1 MRDKSF
7 DARAIG
13 RRIQEA
19 RGSRSQRELG
29 EQLGYLQPHI
39 SRYERGLVPG
49 SFRFL
54 AGLATLL
61 GVDVNWL
68 LTGRAA
74 VAPST
79 GDGGASDVAEVVR
92 GAVATALRD
101 LGLGGSPRYQAGEAI
116 ERLGSLAA
124 WDRLALELPLLV
136 LPLLERDTQVPSLA
150 QGGAAGDPGGAGA
163 FRDRDAAADSS
174 ASADGEADPARLLA
188 AVRAAAERGD
198 ATRVLDELQRA
209 SLVLESTG
217 PAVLIQERVRFLLLW
232 AWLIAELLVARRAE
246 VAPQAARLLFQLA
259 RVTRKTGRLDEAER
273 LYTAGLERAESAGE
287 RTAAARCHAGLGHLS
302 FERGRFEAARSEY
315 VRVLEIAL
323 ELGSPELLF
332 FAYLDLAMYYHEHE
346 RAFEKAAEYA
356 ASGLAIARRE
366 SDLEHVA
373 LFLNELG
380 LNAMEMG
387 DAEEATARFEE
398 TLRLAERIGNARLRA
413 LGSINL
419 GELRFRSGELEGAA
433 ASLREGRSVAV
444 ELGLV
449 WAECQAE
456 ILLARCDHERGRTA
470 SALERLETVEDR
482 CALHGLAH
490 ERELAR
496 ALEREIRQG
505 MLGKLT
511 ALSS

>member
-1 MRDKSF
+1 MRNKSF
-7 DARAIG
+7 DAQAIG

-61 GVDVNWL
+61 GVDVNWI
-68 LTGRAA
+68 LTGRGA
-74 VAPST
+74 VAAT
-79 GDGGASDVAEVVR
+79 GGDGGASDVAEVVR

-101 LGLGGSPRYQAGEAI
+101 LGLGGSPRERAGEAI

-136 LPLLERDTQVPSLA
+136 LPLFERDPQAPSPA
-150 QGGAAGDPGGAGA
+150 PGAAAGDRGDGA
-163 FRDRDAAADSS
+163 
-174 ASADGEADPARLLA
+174 ASAQGDAEPERLLA

-198 ATRVLDELQRA
+198 ANQALDELQRA
-209 SLVLESTG
+209 ALLLESAG
-217 PAVLIQERVRFLLLW
+217 PAVLVQERVRFLLLW
-232 AWLIAELLVARRAE
+232 AWLIAESLVARSVE
-246 VAPQAARLLFQLA
+246 LAPQAARLLFHLA

-273 LYTAGLERAESAGE
+273 LYTAALEQAECAGE

-302 FERGRFEAARSEY
+302 FERGRFDAARSEY

-380 LNAMEMG
+380 LNAMELG
-387 DAEEATARFEE
+387 DTEQAAARFGE
-398 TLRLAERIGNARLRA
+398 TLRLAEETGNARLRA
-413 LGSINL
+413 LGCINL

-470 SALERLETVEDR
+470 SALERLEKVEDR

-496 ALEREIRQG
+496 ALEREVRQG